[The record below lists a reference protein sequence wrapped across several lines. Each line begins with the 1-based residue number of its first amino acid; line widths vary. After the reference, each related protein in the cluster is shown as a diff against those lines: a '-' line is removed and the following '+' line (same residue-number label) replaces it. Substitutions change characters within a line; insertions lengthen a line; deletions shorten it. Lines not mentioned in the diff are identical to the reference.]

1 MMESRTPRRAPLREP
16 TRSPFEE
23 VNHGSFFGEGLAVIF
38 VEKGVRAKELEEHEV
53 VELLDAI
60 SYTLSDSIDLEI
72 LCSPEVFEV
81 LLEFSA
87 VTNSAFR
94 ILAFAGKLAP
104 SLLLG
109 LSSLEFQ
116 FLFNQAGKPDLA
128 DSVCEILALLI
139 EVDPDCCRPYFGE
152 ILLMDNNQ
160 LSASYAQCVAV
171 MSKHLNCERGVD
183 ENLFLNRIIAGL
195 CSGRNQSL
203 WAKALKNAI
212 ANGNSGLLGKCLQV
226 VPMVCVCVEASD
238 LDTVISAYKVLL
250 YLQREMKVVDRIAVY
265 NEIRDSVLM
274 HLQCSS
280 WRLVRVICPY
290 LLEIAKYY
298 CIDMNV
304 LEQLF
309 TLFTNGMFKE
319 QFVIAPVLTE
329 MFCRM
334 DARVLDVFG
343 EFSYAIFEDLV
354 EFHACL
360 QQESELEKLAVV
372 TAQMNDERMTQ
383 IMTEYTSTC
392 HVEVPVCHEFYD
404 TY

>member
-1 MMESRTPRRAPLREP
+1 MMQSRTPRRTPLREP
-16 TRSPFEE
+16 TRVPTEE

-38 VEKGVRAKELEEHEV
+38 VEKGVRARDLEEHEM

-60 SYTLSDSIDLEI
+60 SYTLSDYIDLEI
-72 LCSPEVFEV
+72 LCNLDVFEV
-81 LLEFSA
+81 LLELSA

-104 SLLLG
+104 SLLMQ
-109 LSSLEFQ
+109 LSSLEFE
-116 FLFNQAGKPDLA
+116 FIFNQAEKPDLA
-128 DSVCEILALLI
+128 DTACEMLTLLI
-139 EVDPDCCRPYFGE
+139 EGDPESCRPYFGQ
-152 ILLMDNNQ
+152 ILLMDNQ
-160 LSASYAQCVAV
+160 LSASYARCVAV
-171 MSKHLNCERGVD
+171 MSKHINCETCMD

-203 WAKALKNAI
+203 WAKALKNVI
-212 ANGNSGLLGKCLQV
+212 VNGNSGLLRNCLQV
-226 VPMVCVCVEASD
+226 VPMVCACVEASD

-250 YLQREMKVVDRIAVY
+250 CLQREMKVVERIAVY
-265 NEIRDSVLM
+265 DEIRESVLV

-298 CIDMNV
+298 CIDVSV

-309 TLFTNGMFKE
+309 TLFSNGMFKE
-319 QFVIAPVLTE
+319 QCVIAPVLTE

-343 EFSYAIFEDLV
+343 EFSYAIFEELV

-360 QQESELEKLAVV
+360 QQESELQKLAIV
-372 TAQMNDERMTQ
+372 TTRMNDERLTHIMTQ
-383 IMTEYTSTC
+383 SNSSC
-392 HVEVPVCHEFYD
+392 HVEIPKRM
-404 TY
+404 